1 MVTLPKNLN
10 MLFYVDIMLLA
21 SNNVTSEYIIQYN
34 NCLDNNCLEFDFFDI
49 CG

>member
-34 NCLDNNCLEFDFFDI
+34 NCLEFDFFDI